1 MADSETRR
9 GSLVPVIAAMTGNL
23 VIAAAKL
30 IAAFVTGSGAML
42 AEGIHSVAD
51 TANQALLLFGDW
63 RSRQP
68 SDRQH
73 PFGYGRELY
82 FWSLVVAVV
91 LFGMGGGLS
100 IYEGVQRLP
109 VTVMPRDEAWNFAV
123 LGVAFVA
130 EGASLCVAWRHFRDE
145 AGPRS
150 WWQSFRDS
158 KDPRIFVPLAED
170 VAALLGVVVA
180 AAGVYLTHRLRMP
193 VFDAAAS
200 IGIGAILAGVAVLLA
215 VETRSL
221 LVGERADPALLRRVR
236 DVVRR
241 EPGADLADLITVH
254 IGPEQI
260 SATLTVTMAGEQTLG
275 AAMEVVEGL
284 KAQIAAL
291 DSRLIRIVIEL
302 QAAQPRSSASRSR
315 RRFRRRAAD
324 AR

>member
-1 MADSETRR
+1 MADSATRR
-9 GSLVPVIAAMTGNL
+9 VVPVIAALTGNL
-23 VIAAAKL
+23 VIAVAKL
-30 IAAFVTGSGAML
+30 VAAFVTGSGAML

-100 IYEGVQRLP
+100 IHQGVQRLRIA
-109 VTVMPRDEAWNFAV
+109 VMPTDEAWNFAV

-130 EGASLCVAWRHFRDE
+130 EGASLRVAWRHFREE

-170 VAALLGVVVA
+170 VAALLGVIVA
-180 AAGVYLTHRLRMP
+180 VAGVYLTHRLHMP

-241 EPGADLADLITVH
+241 EPGADLADLVTVH

-260 SATLTVTMAGEQTLG
+260 SATLAVTMARGQTLG
-275 AAMEVVEGL
+275 AALEVVERL
-284 KAQIAAL
+284 KTRIAAL
-291 DSRLIRIVIEL
+291 DARLIRIVIEL
-302 QAAQPRSSASRSR
+302 KAVQPTRSPARPR
-315 RRFRRRAAD
+315 RRFHRRAAD

>member
-1 MADSETRR
+1 MADSDTRR
-9 GSLVPVIAAMTGNL
+9 GSLVPVVAAMTGNL
-23 VIAAAKL
+23 VIAAVKF

-73 PFGYGRELY
+73 PYGYGRELY

-91 LFGMGGGLS
+91 LFGAGGGLS
-100 IYEGVQRLP
+100 IYQGVEHLRLA
-109 VTVMPRDEAWNFAV
+109 VMPRDEAWNFAV

-130 EGASLCVAWRHFRDE
+130 EGAALRVAWQHFRDE
-145 AGPRS
+145 AGPHS

-158 KDPRIFVPLAED
+158 KDPRIFVPIAED

-215 VETRSL
+215 VESRSL

-241 EPGADLADLITVH
+241 EPGADLAALLTVH

-260 SATLTVTMAGEQTLG
+260 SATLTVTMARRQTLG
-275 AAMEVVEGL
+275 AAMEVVERL
-284 KAQIAAL
+284 KTQIGAL
-291 DSRLIRIVIEL
+291 DPRLIRIVIEL
-302 QAAQPRSSASRSR
+302 RAAARSR